1 MLPGL
6 DFIGEPIIYVITFVT
21 LLSAIYILFLFLEHR
36 KNFSAPQPK
45 VLPKISIIIPIYNGV
60 KYIKSCLKS
69 VKNLDYPK
77 ENLEIIVVDDGST
90 DNSYKEAKKFG
101 GVKVL
106 KKEHSGKAASVN
118 HGLDLAKGE
127 IIGVLDCDST
137 VERDALKK
145 MVGYFEEKNVAAV
158 VSGRKA
164 KNSKG
169 LLEKFQ
175 EIEYMLT
182 LFFWKNY
189 SFVKG
194 LFITPGVLS
203 LYKKKVVEKVG
214 KFQDNVTEDLEIALR
229 ILGKNYDVRCALE
242 ASTHTQVPHKFKD
255 LTRQRVR
262 WNYGL
267 LSNLKDYSFLFSRKY
282 KELGLFILPSTLLI
296 NLLLVVFFTYIIVT
310 FVFHLINNMY
320 LIYLT
325 GWETY
330 LLNLLNYQF
339 KLNLWKSEFFIFMMI
354 TIIFAFTLMIY
365 ALSNL
370 KVKINLKTLFKY
382 FVYLVSA
389 GYLYFYFWIMTLYKF
404 LRKDI
409 KW

>member
-6 DFIGEPIIYVITFVT
+6 DFIGKPIIYIITYVT

-36 KNFSAPQPK
+36 RDFSAPIPKKFPK
-45 VLPKISIIIPIYNGV
+45 VSIIIPVYNGA
-60 KYIKSCLKS
+60 KYIKDCLKS
-69 VKNLDYPK
+69 VKKLNYPK
-77 ENLEIIVVDDGST
+77 EKLEIVVVDDGST
-90 DNSYKEAKKFG
+90 DNSYKEAKKFQ

-106 KKEHSGKAASVN
+106 KKKHSGKAASVN
-118 HGLDLAKGE
+118 HGLERAKGE
-127 IIGVLDCDST
+127 IIGVLDCDSI
-137 VERDALKK
+137 VSKDALKK
-145 MVGYFEEKNVAAV
+145 MVGYFNEKNVAAV

-203 LYKKKVVEKVG
+203 LYRKKVVEKIG
-214 KFQDNVTEDLEIALR
+214 KFQDNITEDLEIALR
-229 ILGKNYDVRCALE
+229 ILSRDYSVKCALE
-242 ASTHTQVPHKFKD
+242 ASTYTQVPHKFKD
-255 LTRQRVR
+255 LTKQRVR

-267 LSNLKDYSFLFSRKY
+267 LSNLKNYSFLFSRKY
-282 KELGLFILPSTLLI
+282 KELGLFILPLTLLV
-296 NLLLVVFFTYIIVT
+296 NLLLVIFFTYIVVT
-310 FVFHLINNMY
+310 FVFHWINNMY

-330 LLNLLNYQF
+330 LINLFNYQF
-339 KLNLWKSEFFIFMMI
+339 KLNLWKSEFFIFMMM

-365 ALSNL
+365 ALSHL
-370 KVKINLKTLFKY
+370 KVKIELRTLVKY
-382 FVYLVSA
+382 FIYLVSA
-389 GYLYFYFWIMTLYKF
+389 GYLYFYFWLMTFYKF